1 MSDIRFDRET
11 GKVNSRGVE
20 VTISTK
26 ERILLEIFLESP
38 GHILGK
44 DQLVNL
50 VWPERAGWNDS
61 TNLTQL
67 VSKLRRSLRPTG
79 IDQFIITCGRDGYK
93 FVQPNGTATVPS
105 ARHGWLPRLLPAL
118 LAAFSMGAG
127 AYLLSHMMLV
137 TSSTDIGERAIT
149 IKDVTATLHIID
161 SPSLQPEWIQHALED
176 SFDPSTT
183 HVFAAKR
190 GALVYIATLGKHGEK
205 TSVFELEGQQ

>member
-26 ERILLEIFLESP
+26 ERILLGIFLESA

-44 DQLVNL
+44 DELVNL

-93 FVQPNGTATVPS
+93 FVQPSGTTPTPPM
-105 ARHGWLPRLLPAL
+105 RHGLLIAL
-118 LAAFSMGAG
+118 LTAFSMGVG
-127 AYLLSHMMLV
+127 SYFLSHMMLPV
-137 TSSTDIGERAIT
+137 DGADIGEKAIT

-161 SPSLQPEWIQHALED
+161 SPSLQPEWIQHALEN
-176 SFDPSTT
+176 SIDPSTT
-183 HVFAAKR
+183 DVFAAKR

-205 TSVFELEGQQ
+205 TSVFELEEQ